1 MSIKS
6 VRWIKRKCT
15 PPTHAM
21 VIEGRVHQL
30 FTAINADHVE
40 VMAARADA
48 RDGYI
53 RPIDDADLF
62 DWQPMIEPFEPNQIK
77 FKNDPDIDLK
87 TPVIS
92 YGNSSFGYD
101 VRAADEWEI
110 FTNINSAVVDPKAV
124 DSNCLKT
131 VKADSILIPPNSF
144 ALART
149 VEYFRIPRDV
159 LVVCLGKST
168 YARCFTGDTKVALVD
183 GRSLSFKEMAKRA
196 KDGERFFGYTIR
208 PNGSMGV
215 EELVA
220 PRKTGK
226 KEKLV
231 AVRLDNGEKIRCT
244 PDHKFMLRDGSYMEA
259 QDLYPGVSLMPLMRY
274 EARGYEMTYCPKRG
288 CLAGTHRMADAWNL
302 RNGVYA
308 KRKNQHRHHRDHDRR
323 NNNPYNIKRMSA
335 SKHIR
340 MHNAEKFSDP
350 GYMEFHTSQIKK
362 GLSKYIANNP
372 EKWLAAQ
379 RQKRVDF
386 WQEEQYAE
394 SRERMLKKRNK
405 TLSSAE
411 HRQGCRDRMLARI
424 KSAALKGEVAFERR
438 SGEDHHNHRGD
449 LTDKRVMRA
458 FKEIGTVVGAADFLN
473 VSKQTLYRRFE
484 DLITKAQQ
492 KGYLACNH
500 KVLSVTRLKKRR
512 DVYCVTVPN
521 THNFALEAGV
531 FVHNCGIIVNVTP
544 LEPEWE
550 GHVTLEFS
558 NTTNLPARI
567 YANEGVAQMLF
578 FQSDE
583 ECEVSYK
590 DRGGKYQGQ
599 TGVTRPKA

>member
-1 MSIKS
+1 MSIRPDKWIREKS
-6 VRWIKRKCT
+6 IHPTRQLYFRSHRNYGEGDLATPIESWISSQ
-15 PPTHAM
+15 A
-21 VIEGRVHQL
+21 Q
-30 FTAINADHVE
+30 
-40 VMAARADA
+40 
-48 RDGYI
+48 RDW
-53 RPIDDADLF
+53 R
-62 DWQPMIEPFEPNQIK
+62 PMIEPFQNTQVREQ
-77 FKNDPDIDLK
+77 DGQH
-87 TPVIS
+87 VIS
-92 YGNSSFGYD
+92 FGNSSYGYD
-101 VRAADEWEI
+101 VRAADEWEV
-110 FTNINSAVVDPKAV
+110 FTNINSAVVDPKNF
-124 DSNCLKT
+124 DPKCLQP

-149 VEYFRIPRDV
+149 VEYFRIPRNV
-159 LVVCLGKST
+159 LVICLGKST

-183 GRSLSFKEMAKRA
+183 GRSLSFKEMAKQA
-196 KDGERFFGYTIR
+196 KEGERFFGYTIR

-220 PRKTGK
+220 PRKTCK

-288 CLAGTHRMADAWNL
+288 CLAGTHRMADTWNL

-362 GLSKYIANNP
+362 GLSKFIANNP
-372 EKWLAAQ
+372 EKWLEAQ

-386 WQEEQYAE
+386 WQEEKYAE

-424 KSAALKGEVAFERR
+424 KAANGQDIIQRR
-438 SGEDHHNHRGD
+438 YGADHHNHRGD

-558 NTTNLPARI
+558 NTTNLPARV

-578 FQSDE
+578 FESDE
-583 ECEVSYK
+583 DCEVSYK